1 MTLRSV
7 LLAQG
12 GYYAVTGAAPFL
24 SRRAFEAVT
33 GPKHDWWLVQTV
45 GAVVAPVGAG
55 LMAAAVSGRTTP
67 EVTGIAAGCAAGLAA
82 IDVYHASAGR
92 ISRMYLVDAAC
103 QATILVGLARAVRGP
118 DAGVASARRDA
129 GSAAGD

>member
-7 LLAQG
+7 LLVQG
-12 GYYAVTGAAPFL
+12 GYYAATGAAPFL

-33 GPKHDWWLVQTV
+33 GPKRDWWLVQTV
-45 GAVVAPVGAG
+45 GAVVTPVGAG

-103 QATILVGLARAVRGP
+103 QAGLLVGLARAVREANPRAGSERP
-118 DAGVASARRDA
+118 DAGRA
-129 GSAAGD
+129 AAG

>member
-12 GYYAVTGAAPFL
+12 GYYAVTGVAPFV

-33 GPKHDWWLVQTV
+33 GPKRDWWLVQTV

-55 LMAAAVSGRTTP
+55 LIAAGASGRTTP
-67 EVTGIAAGCAAGLAA
+67 EVTGIAAGCAAGLGA
-82 IDVYHASAGR
+82 IDVFHATRGT
-92 ISRMYLVDAAC
+92 ISRMYLADAAC
-103 QATILVGLARAVRGP
+103 QAAVLVGLARAVR
-118 DAGVASARRDA
+118 SHARNRRA
-129 GSAAGD
+129 LAVPP

>member
-33 GPKHDWWLVQTV
+33 GPKRDWWLVQTV
-45 GAVVAPVGAG
+45 GAVVTPVGAG
-55 LMAAAVSGRTTP
+55 LMAAAVTRRTTP

-103 QATILVGLARAVRGP
+103 QAALLVGLARAVRGAEP
-118 DAGVASARRDA
+118 DAGFTRRDA
-129 GSAAGD
+129 ASATGG